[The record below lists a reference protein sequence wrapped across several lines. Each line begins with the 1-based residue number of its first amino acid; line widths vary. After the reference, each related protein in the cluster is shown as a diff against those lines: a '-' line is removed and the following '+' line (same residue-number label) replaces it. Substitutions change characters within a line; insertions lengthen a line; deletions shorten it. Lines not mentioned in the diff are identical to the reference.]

1 MKIAVSGM
9 APREEAAFGFFLE
22 RNFKDWSWTRASAQR
37 GMALPAAE
45 LYVVDLL
52 AAGLPHASA
61 EAETQLLALLQGTPA
76 VLLLP
81 ASDTSWTE
89 ALPEDGRAREH
100 GITWLHKPYGT
111 EAMRDALQ
119 RAAALGRERRPAAS
133 AAPAARAAS
142 AAPGVGVGMEA
153 DRGTG
158 QGVSVPPSAPVAAGA
173 SRAPHAAVRVAP
185 RPLVA
190 VAEPA
195 AAAAVGAAPTLSV
208 EQFAARVAKA
218 PADAPGRGFFLRLAD
233 LMKAGQPFEIGF
245 TIQNLLVFHPAN
257 DWVAG
262 NTPMSVVKRVSRSDA
277 LSSVV
282 SVRELDAAQAEA
294 RVQQLGLRLRELEEF
309 LAEWTEGWTQDE
321 PQAQR
326 ACA

>member
-22 RNFKDWSWTRASAQR
+22 RNFKGWAWTRAAAQR
-37 GMALPAAE
+37 GSALPAAD
-45 LYVVDLL
+45 LYVVDML
-52 AAGLPHASA
+52 AAGLAHASA

-81 ASDTSWTE
+81 ASDTSWPE
-89 ALPEDGRAREH
+89 ALPEAGRAREH
-100 GITWLHKPYGT
+100 GIVWLHKPYGT

-133 AAPAARAAS
+133 AAPAAPGGS
-142 AAPGVGVGMEA
+142 AAAEA
-153 DRGTG
+153 GRGTG
-158 QGVSVPPSAPVAAGA
+158 QGVSVPPAAAGA
-173 SRAPHAAVRVAP
+173 SQAPRAAVRVAP
-185 RPLVA
+185 RPV
-190 VAEPA
+190 VA
-195 AAAAVGAAPTLSV
+195 AAPPAGATAGAAPTLSV
-208 EQFAARVAKA
+208 EQFVARVAGA
-218 PADAPGRGFFLRLAD
+218 PADAPGRGFFARLAG
-233 LMKAGQPFEIGF
+233 LLKAGQPFEIGF
-245 TIQNLLVFHPAN
+245 TIQNLLVFHPDH

-309 LAEWTEGWTQDE
+309 LAEWTEGWAQDE

>member
-1 MKIAVSGM
+1 MKIAVSGV

-22 RNFKDWSWTRASAQR
+22 RNFKGWAWTRAAAQR
-37 GMALPAAE
+37 GSALPAAD
-45 LYVVDLL
+45 LYVVDML
-52 AAGLPHASA
+52 AAGLAHASS

-81 ASDTSWTE
+81 ANDTSWPE
-89 ALPEDGRAREH
+89 ALPAAGRARER
-100 GITWLHKPYGT
+100 GIVWLHKPYGT

-133 AAPAARAAS
+133 AAPAARAVA
-142 AAPGVGVGMEA
+142 AAPGVGADTEA
-153 DRGTG
+153 GRGT
-158 QGVSVPPSAPVAAGA
+158 GVSVPPAAA
-173 SRAPHAAVRVAP
+173 VAPHAAVRVAP
-185 RPLVA
+185 RPVVA
-190 VAEPA
+190 VAAPPA
-195 AAAAVGAAPTLSV
+195 GTTAGAAPTLSV
-208 EQFAARVAKA
+208 EQFAARVAGA
-218 PADAPGRGFFLRLAD
+218 PADAPGRGFFARLAG
-233 LMKAGQPFEIGF
+233 LLKAGQPFEIGF
-245 TIQNLLVFHPAN
+245 TIQNLLVFHPDH

-309 LAEWTEGWTQDE
+309 LAEWTEGWAQDE

>member
-22 RNFKDWSWTRASAQR
+22 RNFKGWAWTRAAAQR
-37 GMALPAAE
+37 GSALPAAD
-45 LYVVDLL
+45 LYVVDML
-52 AAGLPHASA
+52 AAGLAHASA

-81 ASDTSWTE
+81 ANDTSWPE
-89 ALPEDGRAREH
+89 ALPEAGRAREH
-100 GITWLHKPYGT
+100 GIVWLHKPYGT

-133 AAPAARAAS
+133 AAPAARAVA
-142 AAPGVGVGMEA
+142 AAPGGSAAAEVG
-153 DRGTG
+153 RGTG
-158 QGVSVPPSAPVAAGA
+158 QGVSVPPAAAGA
-173 SRAPHAAVRVAP
+173 LQAPHAVVRVAP
-185 RPLVA
+185 RPVVA
-190 VAEPA
+190 VAAPPA
-195 AAAAVGAAPTLSV
+195 GATAGAAPTLSV
-208 EQFAARVAKA
+208 EQFAARVAGA
-218 PADAPGRGFFLRLAD
+218 PADAPGRGFFARLAG
-233 LMKAGQPFEIGF
+233 LLKAGQPFEIGF
-245 TIQNLLVFHPAN
+245 TIQNLLVFHPDH

-309 LAEWTEGWTQDE
+309 LAEWTEGWAQDE

-326 ACA
+326 AYA